1 MMDHDDERPVTLDDG
16 WLAIDPDLVDAAAP
30 QLTAKRARLWSLV
43 LEARYLPNRLE
54 ETSGRWSLL
63 VPPQRYAE
71 ACHELRSF
79 ERENRFWPPPPP
91 EPRPLT
97 ENTLATLSV
106 LLLLATFHN
115 ITRLDLVLPAGVTVD
130 WFASGSAHAALIRSG
145 EWWRLLTAL
154 TLHSDVAHLL
164 SNLCIGGVFVLL
176 LCRELGS
183 GLAWTLL
190 LAAGG
195 CGNALNAWLHAGVHN
210 SVGASTAV
218 FAAVG
223 ILAALNL
230 LRFRH
235 YQKKRWLLPL
245 AAALALL
252 ALLGTEGKQTDLG
265 AHLFGFLSGVVFGLP
280 TERLLAANGP
290 PGPLLNA
297 LLALFSGL
305 AVITAWLMAITV
317 S

>member
-1 MMDHDDERPVTLDDG
+1 MEHDHENILPLDDG
-16 WLAIDPDLVDAAAP
+16 WLAIEPQLIEAATDR
-30 QLTAKRARLWSLV
+30 LTAKRARLWSLV

-54 ETSGRWSLL
+54 EQAGEWSLL
-63 VPPQRYAE
+63 VPPEHYPA

-79 ERENRFWPPPPP
+79 ERENRSWPPPPP
-91 EPRPLT
+91 PPRPLM

-115 ITRLDLVLPAGVTVD
+115 ITRLELTLPYGVSID
-130 WFASGSAHAALIRSG
+130 WFASGSADAARIRSG
-145 EWWRLLTAL
+145 EWWRLVTAL
-154 TLHSDVAHLL
+154 TLHSDVAHLFG
-164 SNLCIGGVFVLL
+164 NLCIGGVFVLL

-190 LAAGG
+190 LAAGSS
-195 CGNALNAWLHAGVHN
+195 GNALNAWLHAGEHN

-223 ILAALNL
+223 ILAALSL
-230 LRFRH
+230 VRFHEQRR
-235 YQKKRWLLPL
+235 KRWTIPL

-265 AHLFGFLSGVVFGLP
+265 AHLFGFLSGIVLGLLS
-280 TERLLAANGP
+280 ERLNAACGP

-297 LLALFSGL
+297 LLALLSAL
-305 AVITAWLMAITV
+305 VVITAWLAAITAA
-317 S
+317 

>member
-1 MMDHDDERPVTLDDG
+1 MEHDSEPGLPVDDG
-16 WLAIDPDLVDAAAP
+16 WLAIEPDLVEVATRR
-30 QLTAKRARLWSLV
+30 LTAKRARLWSLV

-54 ETSGRWSLL
+54 EQAGEWLLL
-63 VPPQRYAE
+63 VPPQHFAA

-91 EPRPLT
+91 PPRPLM

-115 ITRLDLVLPAGVTVD
+115 ITRLDIDWPGGVTID
-130 WFASGSAHAALIRSG
+130 WFASGSASAARIRGG
-145 EWWRLLTAL
+145 EWWRLVTAL

-164 SNLCIGGVFVLL
+164 GNLCIGGIFVLL

-183 GLAWTLL
+183 GLAWVLL
-190 LAAGG
+190 LAAGSS
-195 CGNALNAWLHAGVHN
+195 GNALNAWLHAGQHN

-223 ILAALNL
+223 ILAALSL
-230 LRFRH
+230 VRFHEQRR
-235 YQKKRWLLPL
+235 KRWLIPL

-265 AHLFGFLSGVVFGLP
+265 AHLFGFLSGIIFGLL
-280 TERLLAANGP
+280 TERLIAAYGQ

-297 LLALFSGL
+297 LLALLGAL
-305 AVITAWLMAITV
+305 VVVTAWLVAVTV